1 MQYLTSHKSND
12 SSSDAEMQL
21 KGVIEQLAR
30 RVSNFSRK
38 DPSQSPLLL
47 PSSSRSPPGMH
58 IMDLPPPQ
66 NVDYIYLKEQNQQL
80 SLEVQKLLQQLELK
94 KDASVCYW
102 FYFSFIKY

>member
-12 SSSDAEMQL
+12 SSTDTETQL
-21 KGVIEQLAR
+21 KGVIEQFAR
-30 RVSNFSRK
+30 RVSNFTRK

-58 IMDLPPPQ
+58 MMDLPPPQ

-80 SLEVQKLLQQLELK
+80 NSEVQKLLQQLELK
-94 KDASVCYW
+94 KDASVSKFTYH
-102 FYFSFIKY
+102 FYFS